1 MSKKMFMML
10 LLALI
15 VPAAY
20 AYSAGEFLD
29 DFRSIFTGFTVGSE
43 VQDSSDSKSAPVDS
57 TKNSSDVSTPQKTIP
72 STSQKTSIGGVSCRE
87 SWACT
92 PWSECT
98 NSQRTRKCTDTN
110 QCGTSSSKPS
120 EAEPCIVQGCQDGT
134 PTGQCSSEKP
144 LYCSGGNL
152 IPNCEIC
159 GCSLNYICEESL
171 CIENVD
177 GEETTDPEILNLPP
191 VIQEIEDMNVLLGE
205 PFSVYISATDID
217 DDSLTYYFQN
227 QDNFYSTDYLDCSI
241 AQGAVSCS
249 TKKSGDTHLVISVSD
264 GIDETSAS
272 FGISIINQIPEEGD
286 VVGGIYNT
294 EPIANAGSDI
304 TSPPN
309 QGIILDASL
318 SYDAENNIGPDSY
331 RWDEGGTLIASEKI
345 TRLELSE
352 GDHSITLTVTDFEG
366 ESSEDTVN
374 VKIIEKTTCSQTST
388 NYFPDD
394 TICNKAWP
402 SNEGVDIKINSQSK
416 SCDTFEVCS
425 ESLDPVIEDA
435 IKCSNDQLEE
445 SSKIEP
451 CNYAKKYGA
460 NAKSIQALYIIKSMG
475 RSAVYMKGYYDAE
488 MCCKGVKELCPSQNY
503 LYRAEP
509 LPQDLKNRGL
519 RCPNTPENNPPGEW
533 LSSTNLQLNSVALSE
548 VPTHASLNILKTGT
562 CVDYSAAVTTLLR
575 KLGYKE
581 DEVYTVEASNHA
593 YNLVRFPLERYY
605 TIIDMTG
612 NNEGIKPGK
621 VPSGYDYCE
630 NIINCYND
638 NGRVTCPLNNEING
652 CIGKKQN
659 PSRSVENVGSK
670 VLLTFKD
677 LWRKVLFEIKR

>member
-1 MSKKMFMML
+1 MQDQKADQSKILELQILSQNLQNIQAQMQKLDSNLDEFQVLRKSLDELKKINRDTEIIIPLGQGVFTRGRITEKNNLLNLVGAEIAVEKSIDETKESVSWQINSLMKVRVELESEMAKGVEKIYIKKILQYCMSKKMFMML

-227 QDNFYSTDYLDCSI
+227 QDNF
-241 AQGAVSCS
+241 
-249 TKKSGDTHLVISVSD
+249 
-264 GIDETSAS
+264 
-272 FGISIINQIPEEGD
+272 
-286 VVGGIYNT
+286 
-294 EPIANAGSDI
+294 
-304 TSPPN
+304 
-309 QGIILDASL
+309 
-318 SYDAENNIGPDSY
+318 
-331 RWDEGGTLIASEKI
+331 
-345 TRLELSE
+345 
-352 GDHSITLTVTDFEG
+352 
-366 ESSEDTVN
+366 
-374 VKIIEKTTCSQTST
+374 
-388 NYFPDD
+388 
-394 TICNKAWP
+394 
-402 SNEGVDIKINSQSK
+402 
-416 SCDTFEVCS
+416 
-425 ESLDPVIEDA
+425 
-435 IKCSNDQLEE
+435 
-445 SSKIEP
+445 
-451 CNYAKKYGA
+451 
-460 NAKSIQALYIIKSMG
+460 
-475 RSAVYMKGYYDAE
+475 
-488 MCCKGVKELCPSQNY
+488 
-503 LYRAEP
+503 
-509 LPQDLKNRGL
+509 
-519 RCPNTPENNPPGEW
+519 
-533 LSSTNLQLNSVALSE
+533 
-548 VPTHASLNILKTGT
+548 
-562 CVDYSAAVTTLLR
+562 
-575 KLGYKE
+575 
-581 DEVYTVEASNHA
+581 
-593 YNLVRFPLERYY
+593 
-605 TIIDMTG
+605 
-612 NNEGIKPGK
+612 
-621 VPSGYDYCE
+621 
-630 NIINCYND
+630 
-638 NGRVTCPLNNEING
+638 
-652 CIGKKQN
+652 
-659 PSRSVENVGSK
+659 
-670 VLLTFKD
+670 
-677 LWRKVLFEIKR
+677 